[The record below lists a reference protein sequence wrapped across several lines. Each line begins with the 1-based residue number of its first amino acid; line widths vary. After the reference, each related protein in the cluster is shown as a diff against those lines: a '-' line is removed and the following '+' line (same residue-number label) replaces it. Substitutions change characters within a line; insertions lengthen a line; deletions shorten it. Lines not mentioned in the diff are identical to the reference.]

1 MKTNKIQTAGVTAS
15 LTEGGALSQ
24 EANSSISFAILKG
37 EKQAMSEVYHINVST
52 QSGSRKQRHLQG
64 ATLEKEELC

>member
-1 MKTNKIQTAGVTAS
+1 MKTNKLQTS
-15 LTEGGALSQ
+15 LKVEHLVKKQTVQLALQ
-24 EANSSISFAILKG
+24 FLKG
-37 EKQAMSEVYHINVST
+37 KNRQCLEFTTSMLA